1 MTKLAGGPGRGVAL
15 PLSANEASA
24 ILYLASSVGSK
35 FHALVTPFGGRDL
48 SSSAEF
54 CRWSSSAVQL
64 LELLLLPKKNTENKC
79 GHTREINALF
89 IYLLLFIYLFIFLCS
104 QIIWHG

>member
-54 CRWSSSAVQL
+54 CRWRSSSSSRVVVVVLQPSSCL
-64 LELLLLPKKNTENKC
+64 SCFFFRRKIQK
-79 GHTREINALF
+79 INVAT
-89 IYLLLFIYLFIFLCS
+89 
-104 QIIWHG
+104 HEK

>member
-54 CRWSSSAVQL
+54 CRWRSRSSSRVVVVVLQPSSCLSCFFFRRKIQKINVA
-64 LELLLLPKKNTENKC
+64 T
-79 GHTREINALF
+79 TREINALF
-89 IYLLLFIYLFIFLCS
+89 I
-104 QIIWHG
+104 